1 MSVLKVIEL
10 LSNSNVS
17 WEDAAQKAI
26 TKASK
31 SIKNIKSVYVKEQ
44 SAAIKDGKIAEYRAT
59 LKVTFELE

>member
-10 LSNSNVS
+10 LSSSNSS
-17 WEDAAQKAI
+17 WEDATQKAI

-31 SIKNIKSVYVKEQ
+31 SVKNIRSVYIKDQ
-44 SAAIKDGKIAEYRAT
+44 SAAVSDGKIMEYRVT